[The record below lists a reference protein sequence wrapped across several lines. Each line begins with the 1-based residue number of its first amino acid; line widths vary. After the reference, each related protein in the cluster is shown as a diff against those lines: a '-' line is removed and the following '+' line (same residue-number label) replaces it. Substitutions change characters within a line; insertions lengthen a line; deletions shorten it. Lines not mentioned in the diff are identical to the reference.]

1 MNLPKLKGAGIAL
14 LTLTT
19 LAGCVDDNYDLSD
32 IDTTAGIRVN
42 DLVVPVNIDAVT
54 LGSVIDLKEGESIEI
69 VNGQYAVVKTG
80 DFTSSSVNIRAIAM
94 EAPSIEST
102 SHDCKLIP
110 GTMNF
115 DISSK
120 PSGFSYRTSDV
131 TDCIVS
137 IEEIGTHWTLT
148 INMRIRELYNSGA
161 TGVTATVEDL
171 LFVLPKGLSL
181 AHGNENYDPRTGLY
195 HAGTHDFVNGQLSI
209 SIEATSMNAI
219 EAGVEYDYA
228 THTASL
234 EGTCAVHGGTL
245 HLANQGG
252 YSTLHIDSDY
262 RMSEITATSFTGEIQ
277 YDIEGCDFNDVDLSS
292 LPDFLSQTGTDIRL
306 ANPQIYLNVDNPLNR
321 YSLTAETG
329 LTITAFDNG
338 GKRGSYSLDA
348 PGHFYIDTDP
358 AKRTYDFCLSPTR
371 PDEYYVDGDMQWVGY
386 SALGN
391 VLSGNGI
398 PSRLKISLDNPK
410 LPVQRVQDLQLGT
423 GLGAVTGKYTFYA
436 PLALADGSTIAYT
449 GTMDGWSSEYL
460 DAVTISALTV
470 TATADSDLPV
480 DAELTAYPIDKE
492 GNRIGDVEISGA
504 HLKAMAK
511 GEPITMTMTGTVRML
526 DGLRYEV
533 RVKQEDSK
541 TLTPEMSIKLSNV
554 RARVTGEYV
563 KKL

>member
-1 MNLPKLKGAGIAL
+1 MNLPKPKGAGIVL
-14 LTLTT
+14 LTLAT
-19 LAGCVDDNYDLSD
+19 LTGCVDDNYDLAD
-32 IDTTAGIRVN
+32 IDTTAGLKVN

-54 LGSVIDLKEGESIEI
+54 LGSVIDLKDGESIEI
-69 VNGQYAVVKTG
+69 VNGEYAVVKTG
-80 DFTSSSVNIRAIAM
+80 DFTSSPVNIRAISM
-94 EAPSIEST
+94 DAPTIENT
-102 SHDCKLIP
+102 AHECRLIP
-110 GTMNF
+110 GTMDF

-137 IEEIGTHWTLT
+137 IEEIGTRWTLT
-148 INMRIRELYNSGA
+148 IDMRIRELYGSGA

-171 LFVLPKGLSL
+171 LFVLPKGLTL
-181 AHGNENYDPRTGLY
+181 ARGNENYDPQSGIYR
-195 HAGTHDFVNGQLSI
+195 AGTHDFVNGQLSI
-209 SIEATSMNAI
+209 SIDATSINASQ
-219 EAGVEYDYA
+219 AGVEYDYP

-245 HLANQGG
+245 RLANQGDH
-252 YSTLHIDSDY
+252 SLLHIDSSY
-262 RMSEITATSFTGEIQ
+262 SMSEITATSFTGEIQ

-306 ANPQIYLNVDNPLNR
+306 TNPQIYLSVDNPLNR

-329 LTITAFDNG
+329 LTITAFDNN
-338 GKRGSYSLDA
+338 GKRGSYSLDT
-348 PGHFYIDTDP
+348 PGHFDIYTNP
-358 AKRTYDFCLSPTR
+358 GKHTYDFCLSPTE
-371 PDEYYVDGDMQWVGY
+371 PDEYYVEGDMQWVGY

-398 PSRLKISLDNPK
+398 PSRLQIILDNPK
-410 LPVQRVQDLQLGT
+410 LPVQKVRDLRLGT
-423 GLGAVTGKYTFYA
+423 ELGAVTGKYTFYA
-436 PLALADGSTIAYT
+436 PLSLADGSTIAYT
-449 GTMDGWSSEYL
+449 GSMDGWSSEDL

-511 GEPITMTMTGTVRML
+511 DEPITMTMTGTVRML

-541 TLTPEMSIKLSNV
+541 TLTPEMSIRLNNV